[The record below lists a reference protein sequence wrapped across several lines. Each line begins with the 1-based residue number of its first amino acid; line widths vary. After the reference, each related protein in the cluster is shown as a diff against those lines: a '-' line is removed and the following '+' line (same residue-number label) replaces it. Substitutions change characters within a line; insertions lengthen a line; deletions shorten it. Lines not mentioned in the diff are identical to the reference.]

1 MPKTVAARFAV
12 TNEKIGINPSEV
24 GSWTEIQ
31 MNQKIKIVVALISNA
46 ENFTNR
52 LRFIAIAI
60 PAIAKTLKLEE
71 SSDAFVPNISGDE
84 FSIWR

>member
-1 MPKTVAARFAV
+1 M
-12 TNEKIGINPSEV
+12 N
-24 GSWTEIQ
+24 Q
-31 MNQKIKIVVALISNA
+31 MNQIVVALISNA

-60 PAIAKTLKLEE
+60 PAIAKTLKLDE

-84 FSIWR
+84 LRICR